1 MSHMVRVVCCLGLFA
16 TGYWCGQTEVIST
29 SELQAQQQA
38 DAARQGAS
46 QDTLRKIRVAHD
58 AIADAQSSLENEQ
71 LYVPAIA
78 GPNSFAVMVGG
89 VNAVQDL
96 ERGLGVDPET
106 FVGLYSGFATE
117 EVAPKLDYDD
127 EGRLTYDGRLVRL
140 YPKSRLRQLR
150 AMQEKIAA
158 GDE

>member
-1 MSHMVRVVCCLGLFA
+1 MNKLVRVVGCLGLFA
-16 TGYWCGQTEVIST
+16 AGYWCGQGEWS
-29 SELQAQQQA
+29 SANELRAQQA

-46 QDTLRKIRVAHD
+46 QDTLRKIRVAQD
-58 AIADAQSSLENEQ
+58 SVADAQASLENEQ

-78 GPNSFAVMVGG
+78 GTNSFAVMVGG
-89 VNAVQDL
+89 LNAVQDL

-106 FVGLYSGFATE
+106 FVGLYAGFATE

-140 YPKSRLRQLR
+140 YPKSRLRQLK
-150 AMQEKIAA
+150 AQQEKIAA

>member
-16 TGYWCGQTEVIST
+16 TGFWCGQTEVIST

-46 QDTLRKIRVAHD
+46 KDTLRKIRVAHD

-89 VNAVQDL
+89 VNAVQESIRKRLWACILVSRRKKSPRNSITMMKAASRTMD
-96 ERGLGVDPET
+96 DS
-106 FVGLYSGFATE
+106 FVSI
-117 EVAPKLDYDD
+117 
-127 EGRLTYDGRLVRL
+127 R
-140 YPKSRLRQLR
+140 SR
-150 AMQEKIAA
+150 ACVS
-158 GDE
+158 

>member
-1 MSHMVRVVCCLGLFA
+1 MKNMVRVVCCVGLFA
-16 TGYWCGQTEVIST
+16 AGYWCGQVELSAT
-29 SELQAQQQA
+29 SELQAQQA
-38 DAARQGAS
+38 DATRQGAS

-58 AIADAQSSLENEQ
+58 AVADAQSSLENEQ

-78 GPNSFAVMVGG
+78 GTNSFAVMVGG
-89 VNAVQDL
+89 LNAVQDL

-117 EVAPKLDYDD
+117 DVAPKLDYDD

-140 YPKSRLRQLR
+140 YPKSRLRQLK
-150 AMQEKIAA
+150 AQQEKIAA